1 MEMDLIGR
9 AREYAIKA
17 HGDQKRKYTGEPYWH
32 HLQEVATIL
41 LRYSA
46 TADVVAAGWL
56 HDVLEDTNVRY
67 GMIANE
73 FGAGVADL
81 VLEVT
86 DVSRPEHGLRPIRKR
101 LDRQYLA
108 GASWRGQMIKCAD
121 TISNTR
127 DIVENDRGFASKV
140 YIPEKLALMP
150 ALTNVRQYCF
160 GIWKEAS
167 DGVVRAEQELLCP
180 TSKT

>member
-1 MEMDLIGR
+1 MDLDIIR
-9 AREYAIKA
+9 AAKQFAIMA
-17 HGDQKRKYTGEPYWH
+17 HGNQKRKYTGEPYWH
-32 HLQEVATIL
+32 HLQEVASIL

-46 TADVVAAGWL
+46 TPDVVAAGWL
-56 HDVLEDTNVRY
+56 HDVLEDTKVTFYELARNFDHN
-67 GMIANE
+67 IA
-73 FGAGVADL
+73 DM

-86 DVSRPEHGLRPIRKR
+86 DVSRPEHGLRVIRKR

-127 DIVENDRGFASKV
+127 DIVEHDPRFGRQV
-140 YIPEKLALMP
+140 YVPEKLALMP
-150 ALTNVRQYCF
+150 VLTNVRQYCF

-167 DGVVRAEQELLCP
+167 DGVTRAEQELMNVA
-180 TSKT
+180 S

>member
-1 MEMDLIGR
+1 MDFDIIR
-9 AREYAIKA
+9 AAKEFAIKA
-17 HGDQKRKYTGEPYWH
+17 HGNQKRKYTGDPYWY
-32 HLQEVATIL
+32 HLQEVATTL

-56 HDVLEDTNVRY
+56 HDVLEDTDVGFFELARSFDLN
-67 GMIANE
+67 IAN
-73 FGAGVADL
+73 L

-86 DVSRPEHGLRPIRKR
+86 DVSRSEHGLRVIRKQ

-121 TISNTR
+121 TISNTS
-127 DIVENDRGFASKV
+127 DIVANDPGFASKA

-150 ALTNVRQYCF
+150 VLTNVRQYCF

-167 DGVVRAEQELLCP
+167 DGVVRAEQELMHG
-180 TSKT
+180 